1 VALMDGKKMNKQKI
15 AFLIEIG
22 PDDWRVVARLL
33 KRLLRTY
40 GFRCLAI
47 RPAKSQEGDK
57 P

>member
-40 GFRCLAI
+40 GFLCLAI